1 MSPRL
6 LAVCL
11 AAALLLL
18 ACGGGAPSS
27 GDQGSPPQ
35 LGQVE
40 SDLSS
45 DCTGL
50 VPASLPAS
58 RLDQFLIPTSATC
71 LNGTADRSGKIAL
84 GWVSDAN
91 DASWLLRTHAD
102 AAGGATMTGHGMAP
116 LLAMENGFQGLSFT
130 PSPSET
136 ETIHAYTHSGTP
148 VLDQPIP
155 PAGSAHLWHVA
166 VDYSGGDGSVIAHGS
181 TSNTGNHFFNLYV
194 SRLYANGTYNFADS
208 FVDTMHFAP
217 AWVLVGTTF
226 ARHTLVLWDGAVMGM
241 GGQHVAARWFAV
253 DGTPASPTF
262 DAGSVPGIYGAQMDL
277 RPTIGTGLV
286 LQVAGQW
293 VLSFPNYTTV
303 TAAPSWLA
311 SRPNTKLEYIHGQR
325 AYALLPFKG
334 ASATPCAQTIEV
346 RAPAGNLCGTKT
358 FTDGSASCSTGE
370 IDLGRDGTV
379 IQQAPSES
387 CGAGHCSCT
396 HRFWPAAFP

>member
-6 LAVCL
+6 LAVGL
-11 AAALLLL
+11 AAVPLFL
-18 ACGGGAPSS
+18 ACGGAAPPASS
-27 GDQGSPPQ
+27 GPSPD

-50 VPASLPAS
+50 VPSSLPAS
-58 RLDQFLIPTSATC
+58 HLDQFLIPDSATC
-71 LNGTADRSGKIAL
+71 VNGTADRAGKLGL
-84 GWVSDAN
+84 GWISNTNEANWLIRDHSDA
-91 DASWLLRTHAD
+91 S
-102 AAGGATMTGHGMAP
+102 AGAVMTGQGMWP
-116 LLAMENGFQGLSFT
+116 LLAMQNGFQGLVST
-130 PSPSET
+130 AAPN
-136 ETIHAYTHSGTP
+136 ETIRAFTHSGTP

-155 PAGSAHLWHVA
+155 PAGSSHLWHIA

-194 SRLYANGTYNFADS
+194 SRLYANGTYNFADR
-208 FVDTMHFAP
+208 FVETMHFAP

-241 GGQHVAARWFAV
+241 GGQHVAGRWFDVSGA
-253 DGTPASPTF
+253 PASPTF
-262 DAGSVPGIYGAQMDL
+262 DAGSVPGIYGAQMNL

-286 LQVAGQW
+286 LQVAGHW

-303 TAAPSWLA
+303 TAAPAWLA
-311 SRPNTKLEYIHGQR
+311 SKPNTKLEYIHGQR
-325 AYALLPFKG
+325 AYALVPFAG
-334 ASATPCAQTIEV
+334 VFSTPCAQTIEV
-346 RAPAGNLCGTKT
+346 HAPAGNVCGARS
-358 FTDGSASCSTGE
+358 FTSATAACTSRE

-379 IQQAPSES
+379 IQQAPTES
-387 CGAGHCSCT
+387 CAAGRCSCT